1 MVTSNTKKHENAT
14 ETISENRKNWEK
26 SQLFWIF
33 LEGGGCKSTRRIIG
47 NGQNTRFDVLQC
59 KYGLGKYFL
68 KRGCKK
74 GCKSTIKK

>member
-33 LEGGGCKSTRRIIG
+33 LEGGGVKAPAA
-47 NGQNTRFDVLQC
+47 
-59 KYGLGKYFL
+59 
-68 KRGCKK
+68 
-74 GCKSTIKK
+74 